1 MDAARAATPAATDF
15 DRFAP
20 FYDLE
25 FGAFADDL
33 PLYRGFA
40 ARGAGPVLELGCGT
54 GRALLPLARDG
65 FAVTGVDLSP
75 AMLALA
81 RRKIDQAGLGDVKR

>member
-1 MDAARAATPAATDF
+1 MGERAPGAALALPYNWRMDEARAATPAAPDF

-20 FYDLE
+20 FHDLE

-40 ARGAGPVLELGCGT
+40 ARGAGPVL
-54 GRALLPLARDG
+54 
-65 FAVTGVDLSP
+65 
-75 AMLALA
+75 
-81 RRKIDQAGLGDVKR
+81 